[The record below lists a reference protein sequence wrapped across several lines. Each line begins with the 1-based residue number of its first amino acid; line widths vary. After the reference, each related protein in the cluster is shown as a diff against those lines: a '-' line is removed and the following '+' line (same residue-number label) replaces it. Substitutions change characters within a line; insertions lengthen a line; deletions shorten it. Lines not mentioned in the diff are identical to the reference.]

1 MMVSTGPAHG
11 PVLAAITERRTMQI
25 RLPVAVLSAL
35 AALSLTAPVAIAHVD
50 VKSRSPS
57 KGGSASTSIRS
68 VSVTFDGPIR
78 SGGIRVVGPG
88 GRVVSSG
95 NGGRDP
101 RNITRAKVGLKGSKR
116 AGSYRARYSIVAA
129 DGHRQRGSWTFRLR

>member
-1 MMVSTGPAHG
+1 M
-11 PVLAAITERRTMQI
+11 RI
-25 RLPVAVLSAL
+25 RLPVTLAIAVVAATL
-35 AALSLTAPVAIAHVD
+35 AATVALAHVD

-57 KGGSASTSIRS
+57 KGGTASTSIGS
-68 VSVTFDGPIR
+68 VSVTFKGPVR

-101 RNITRAKVGLKGSKR
+101 RNVTRVKVGLKGSKR
-116 AGSYRARYSIVAA
+116 AGLYRARYSIVAA
-129 DGHRQRGSWTFRLR
+129 DGHRQRGSWRFRLR

>member
-1 MMVSTGPAHG
+1 MG
-11 PVLAAITERRTMQI
+11 I
-25 RLPVAVLSAL
+25 RLPVTLVLAFVATAL
-35 AALSLTAPVAIAHVD
+35 PATVALAHVD

-57 KGGSASTSIRS
+57 KGGSASKSIGG
-68 VSVTFDGPIR
+68 VSVTFEGPIR

-101 RNITRAKVGLKGSKR
+101 RNITRVKVGLKGSKR
-116 AGSYRARYSIVAA
+116 AGRYRATYSIVAA
-129 DGHRQRGSWTFRLR
+129 DGHRQRGSWRFRLR

>member
-1 MMVSTGPAHG
+1 M
-11 PVLAAITERRTMQI
+11 RI
-25 RLPVAVLSAL
+25 RLPITLLLLLAALAL
-35 AALSLTAPVAIAHVD
+35 AATAAIAHVD

-57 KGGSASTSIRS
+57 KGASASTSIRS
-68 VSVTFDGPIR
+68 VSVTFEGPIR

-95 NGGRDP
+95 SGGRDP
-101 RNITRAKVGLKGSKR
+101 RNITRVKVGLRGSKR
-116 AGSYRARYSIVAA
+116 SGSYRARYSIVAA

>member
-1 MMVSTGPAHG
+1 MRLAVT
-11 PVLAAITERRTMQI
+11 VLAA
-25 RLPVAVLSAL
+25 L
-35 AALSLTAPVAIAHVD
+35 AAVAIAATAAIAHVD

-57 KGGSASTSIRS
+57 KGGSASSSIGS
-68 VSVTFDGPIR
+68 VSVTFEGPIR

-95 NGGRDP
+95 SGGRDP
-101 RNITRAKVGLKGSKR
+101 RNITRVKVGLKGSKR